1 MGRAWDERRSRWNDT
16 IPLVVVAH
24 SFASDFVVFPSS
36 PPPLPLCTPPWS
48 DWELGTGNCLGGL
61 LHLSRSRSWDGSLRC
76 PPPLPPPTRVGS
88 QIPLTLGVFLSD
100 GSQQLVTCAVAV
112 SQNNAVKL
120 HTVRVRAP
128 VCLLFRRPG
137 RRAKPNIM

>member
-1 MGRAWDERRSRWNDT
+1 MDHFGAPRRSPR
-16 IPLVVVAH
+16 PL
-24 SFASDFVVFPSS
+24 
-36 PPPLPLCTPPWS
+36 
-48 DWELGTGNCLGGL
+48 EY
-61 LHLSRSRSWDGSLRC
+61 
-76 PPPLPPPTRVGS
+76 GS